1 MFRLKVALRLPLTEM
16 NFAFMA
22 WLEITDMISFPNM
35 SLNMVDII
43 NNDLPL
49 YNYSPLGYRVSQELE
64 APEFL
69 QFLSIQVNEI
79 FSRQFNA
86 YTRQFNAYNHEK
98 FSSRFSEDDPEE
110 NETQEVVFYTKCC
123 MVHDKHSALA

>member
-49 YNYSPLGYRVSQELE
+49 YSPLGYRVSRELE

-69 QFLSIQVNEI
+69 
-79 FSRQFNA
+79 
-86 YTRQFNAYNHEK
+86 
-98 FSSRFSEDDPEE
+98 
-110 NETQEVVFYTKCC
+110 
-123 MVHDKHSALA
+123 